1 MRQLLIVPMF
11 LILSTAVCQFRVT
24 PAIKKYE
31 LPVIPS
37 KPISPSPLGLQ
48 PDEQSVYTY
57 QSPSLTSLPAS
68 SQNQSQAFW
77 INNIT
82 SLSYNNGKFGTYY
95 YWDLQGNLRGTRG
108 FIDLSG
114 KSKLGIKLLFPWH

>member
-1 MRQLLIVPMF
+1 MKLLLIIPMF
-11 LILSTAVCQFRVT
+11 LILSTVAAQFRVT
-24 PAIKKYE
+24 EAIKKYE
-31 LPVIPS
+31 LPVMPTKLIA
-37 KPISPSPLGLQ
+37 PSPLGLQ
-48 PDEQSVYTY
+48 PDEQGIYTY

-77 INNIT
+77 INSVT
-82 SLSYNNGKFGTYY
+82 SLTYNNGKFGTYY

-114 KSKLGIKLLFPWH
+114 KNKLGIKLLFPWH

>member
-1 MRQLLIVPMF
+1 MKRLLIVPMF
-11 LILSTAVCQFRVT
+11 LILSTVAAQFRVT
-24 PAIKKYE
+24 AAIKKYE
-31 LPVIPS
+31 LPVMPAKLIT
-37 KPISPSPLGLQ
+37 PSPLGLQ
-48 PDEQSVYTY
+48 PDEQGIYTY

-77 INNIT
+77 INSVT
-82 SLSYNNGKFGTYY
+82 SLTYNNGKFGTYY

-114 KSKLGIKLLFPWH
+114 KNKLGIKLLFPWH

>member
-1 MRQLLIVPMF
+1 MKLLLIIPMV
-11 LILSTAVCQFRVT
+11 LLLNTASAQFRVT
-24 PAIKKYE
+24 AAIKKYE
-31 LPVIPS
+31 LPVMPVKLIT
-37 KPISPSPLGLQ
+37 PSPLGLQ
-48 PDEQSVYTY
+48 PDEQGIFTY

-77 INNIT
+77 INSVT
-82 SLSYNNGKFGTYY
+82 SLTYNNGKFGTYY

-114 KSKLGIKLLFPWH
+114 KNKLGIKLLFPWH

>member
-1 MRQLLIVPMF
+1 MKLLLIIPMV
-11 LILSTAVCQFRVT
+11 LLLNTASAQFRVT
-24 PAIKKYE
+24 AAIKKYE
-31 LPVIPS
+31 LPVMPAKLIT
-37 KPISPSPLGLQ
+37 PSPLRLQ
-48 PDEQSVYTY
+48 PDEQGIFTY

-77 INNIT
+77 INSVT
-82 SLSYNNGKFGTYY
+82 SLTYNNGKFGTYY

-114 KSKLGIKLLFPWH
+114 KNKLGIKLLFPWH